1 MRIGRLL
8 IQITLFYVV
17 VTGTVLLIDAL
28 FPQFENFL
36 PIGGAEGL
44 LAGDGDP
51 FDSVTVGATKVGN
64 LVDSLA
70 YMFIAILGALL
81 TVLPVSWIYIAVR
94 DHHDFD
100 QSLVE
105 TIILLPV
112 IVTSIVI
119 LVHNSLALAF
129 SLAGIVA
136 GVQFR
141 NSLKSSGDTLFVLLC
156 IGIGLGAGIG
166 ALEVSLVMSFM
177 FNYVLLTLWFL
188 DYGWMEG
195 ARRYLRDFH
204 HHDDPAAASDPQA
217 APVPAPAPAPIDEP
231 ARAKTKAKKR
241 K

>member
-1 MRIGRLL
+1 MMRIGRLFL
-8 IQITLFYVV
+8 QLTLFYLV
-17 VTGTVLLIDAL
+17 VTGVVLLIDAI
-28 FPQFENFL
+28 FPDFEHFL

-44 LAGDGDP
+44 LTGDGDP

-64 LVDSLA
+64 LTDSLA
-70 YMFIAILGALL
+70 YMSIAVIGALL

-94 DHHDFD
+94 DHHEFD

-105 TIILLPV
+105 TIILLPI

-166 ALEVSLVMSFM
+166 ALEVSLVMSLM
-177 FNYVLLTLWFL
+177 FNYVLLLLWYL
-188 DYGWMEG
+188 DYGWMQG

-204 HHDDPAAASDPQA
+204 HHDEQA
-217 APVPAPAPAPIDEP
+217 TLEQEAVTSTGPEP
-231 ARAKTKAKKR
+231 TAKKAKPKANKR

>member
-1 MRIGRLL
+1 MRIGRLFL
-8 IQITLFYVV
+8 QLTLFYLV

-28 FPQFENFL
+28 FPGFEHFL

-51 FDSVTVGATKVGN
+51 FDSVAVGATKVGN
-64 LVDSLA
+64 LTDSLA
-70 YMFIAILGALL
+70 YMSLAITGALL

-94 DHHDFD
+94 DHHEFD

-105 TIILLPV
+105 TIILLPI

-166 ALEVSLVMSFM
+166 ALEVSLVMSLM
-177 FNYVLLTLWFL
+177 FNYVLLTLWYL
-188 DYGWMEG
+188 DYGWMQG

-204 HHDDPAAASDPQA
+204 HHDDQ
-217 APVPAPAPAPIDEP
+217 APVGPVDAPAPEAMPP
-231 ARAKTKAKKR
+231 VPGKAKAKKR

>member
-1 MRIGRLL
+1 MRIGRLFL
-8 IQITLFYVV
+8 QLSVFYLV
-17 VTGTVLLIDAL
+17 VTGAVLALDLL
-28 FPQFENFL
+28 FPAFDQFL

-44 LAGDGDP
+44 LAGGGGDP
-51 FDSVTVGATKVGN
+51 FDSVAVGATKVAN
-64 LVDSLA
+64 LTDSLA
-70 YMFIAILGALL
+70 YLFIAVMGALL

-94 DHHDFD
+94 DHGDFD

-105 TIILLPV
+105 LIILLPI

-141 NSLKSSGDTLFVLLC
+141 NSLKSSGDALFILLA

-166 ALEVSLVMSFM
+166 ALEVSLVMSLM
-177 FNYVLLTLWFL
+177 FNYVLLALWFL

-195 ARRYLRDFH
+195 ARRYLRDFMKSRCQLK
-204 HHDDPAAASDPQA
+204 PM
-217 APVPAPAPAPIDEP
+217 
-231 ARAKTKAKKR
+231 RRYRKR
-241 K
+241 CRLK

>member
-1 MRIGRLL
+1 MRIGRLF
-8 IQITLFYVV
+8 IQLTVFYLA

-28 FPQFENFL
+28 FPGFEHFL

-51 FDSVTVGATKVGN
+51 FESVSVGATKVQN
-64 LVDSLA
+64 LEGSLA
-70 YMFIAILGALL
+70 YMSIAIIGALL

-94 DHHDFD
+94 DHHEFD

-105 TIILLPV
+105 TIILLPI

-166 ALEVSLVMSFM
+166 ALEVSLVMSLM
-177 FNYVLLTLWFL
+177 FNYVLLTLWYL

-204 HHDDPAAASDPQA
+204 NHDGQAAHPPEPAPLV
-217 APVPAPAPAPIDEP
+217 APVPEPQPAKP
-231 ARAKTKAKKR
+231 KAKKR

>member
-1 MRIGRLL
+1 MRIGRLFL
-8 IQITLFYVV
+8 QLTLFYLV

-28 FPQFENFL
+28 FPDFENYL

-64 LVDSLA
+64 LTDSVA
-70 YMFIAILGALL
+70 YMSIAIIGALL

-94 DHHDFD
+94 DHHEFD

-105 TIILLPV
+105 TIILLPI

-166 ALEVSLVMSFM
+166 ALEVSLVMSLM
-177 FNYVLLTLWFL
+177 FNYVLLALWYL
-188 DYGWMEG
+188 DYGWMQG

-204 HHDDPAAASDPQA
+204 HHDDQATAMQPDLPAPL
-217 APVPAPAPAPIDEP
+217 PVPPPVPGKA
-231 ARAKTKAKKR
+231 KAKKR

>member
-1 MRIGRLL
+1 MRIGRLFL
-8 IQITLFYVV
+8 QLTLFYLI

-28 FPQFENFL
+28 FPHFEHFL

-51 FDSVTVGATKVGN
+51 FDSVAVGATKIRN
-64 LVDSLA
+64 LEGSLA
-70 YMFIAILGALL
+70 YMFVAILGALL

-94 DHHDFD
+94 DHHEFD

-105 TIILLPV
+105 TIILLPI

-166 ALEVSLVMSFM
+166 ALEVSLVMSLM

-204 HHDDPAAASDPQA
+204 HHDGEPALDPA
-217 APVPAPAPAPIDEP
+217 PVQPPVAEKI
-231 ARAKTKAKKR
+231 KAKKR

>member
-1 MRIGRLL
+1 MRIGRLFL
-8 IQITLFYVV
+8 QLTLFYLI

-28 FPQFENFL
+28 FPDFEHFL

-51 FDSVTVGATKVGN
+51 FDSVAVGATKVGN
-64 LVDSLA
+64 LTDSLA
-70 YMFIAILGALL
+70 YMSIAIIGALL

-94 DHHDFD
+94 DHHEFD

-105 TIILLPV
+105 TIILLPI

-166 ALEVSLVMSFM
+166 ALEVSLVMSLM

-188 DYGWMEG
+188 DYGWMAG
-195 ARRYLRDFH
+195 ARRYLPDFH
-204 HHDDPAAASDPQA
+204 HHDEQPPEDEVSLQS
-217 APVPAPAPAPIDEP
+217 PILPPKPE
-231 ARAKTKAKKR
+231 KTKAKKR

>member
-1 MRIGRLL
+1 MRIGRLF
-8 IQITLFYVV
+8 IQLTVFYLA

-28 FPQFENFL
+28 FPGFEHFL

-44 LAGDGDP
+44 LAGDADP
-51 FDSVTVGATKVGN
+51 FESVSVGATKVQN
-64 LVDSLA
+64 LEGSLA
-70 YMFIAILGALL
+70 YMSVAIIGALL

-94 DHHDFD
+94 DHHEFD

-105 TIILLPV
+105 TIILLPI

-166 ALEVSLVMSFM
+166 ALEVSLVMSLM
-177 FNYVLLTLWFL
+177 FNYVLLTLWYL

-204 HHDDPAAASDPQA
+204 NHEGQA
-217 APVPAPAPAPIDEP
+217 AHPPEPAPLVAPAPE
-231 ARAKTKAKKR
+231 ARPEKVKGKKR